1 MVRNANHIKSKSCSK
16 TVGTGVGSA
25 VGAAVGIGVGAAVGT
40 FETLP
45 SSPLDEFIGSQ
56 IQTIST
62 MPCWPNGYI
71 IEILKLGQVLI
82 NAVKAC
88 RMLPSLAT
96 VFATIVNICQMLA
109 RMMWHSVFKVQT
121 SKSLHTLVTTHVAN
135 VLFLPTLSKIV
146 ACRLGS
152 QDVCEIFEFGAV
164 QKCEDA

>member
-82 NAVKAC
+82 NAAVKAC
-88 RMLPSLAT
+88 RMLASLAT
-96 VFATIVNICQMLA
+96 VFSTIVNLCQMMA
-109 RMMWHSVFKVQT
+109 RMMWQIVLKFKRQSNLFT
-121 SKSLHTLVTTHVAN
+121 NHVAN
-135 VLFLPTLSKIV
+135 LFLSTLSKIIV
-146 ACRLGS
+146 
-152 QDVCEIFEFGAV
+152 EKKEK
-164 QKCEDA
+164 QKWQHVD

>member
-1 MVRNANHIKSKSCSK
+1 MVRNANHIKAKSCSK

-45 SSPLDEFIGSQ
+45 SSPLDEFIGSH
-56 IQTIST
+56 IQKIST
-62 MPCWPNGYI
+62 MPCWPNGYV

-96 VFATIVNICQMLA
+96 VFSTIVNLCQMLG

-121 SKSLHTLVTTHVAN
+121 SKSLHR
-135 VLFLPTLSKIV
+135 LFT
-146 ACRLGS
+146 ACCAMFRFY
-152 QDVCEIFEFGAV
+152 QDYP
-164 QKCEDA
+164 KL